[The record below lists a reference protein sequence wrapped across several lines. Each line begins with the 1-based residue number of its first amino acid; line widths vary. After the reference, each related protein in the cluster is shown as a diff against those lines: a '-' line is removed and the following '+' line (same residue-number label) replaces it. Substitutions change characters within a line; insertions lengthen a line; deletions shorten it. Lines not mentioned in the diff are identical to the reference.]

1 MNKKKLII
9 LALCAV
15 LLFAAAIFGYNYL
28 SENYKPESGN
38 LSGAS
43 SAEEPES
50 EENTKPSE
58 PAKENSS
65 AEETV
70 MAPDFTV
77 YDAEGN
83 AVSLSD
89 FSGKPVVINFWATWC
104 GYCVREMPAFE
115 KAAKEYGDDVI
126 FMMINVTDGQSET
139 KEEAMEFIA
148 ENGYT
153 FPVYYDTELSA
164 TYAYGAYSL
173 PATGFITPSGIFAG
187 GQMGALSEEALFSY
201 IDQLLLLE

>member
-1 MNKKKLII
+1 MDKKKLLI
-9 LALCAV
+9 LVLCAV
-15 LLFAAAIFGYNYL
+15 FIFSAAIFGYNYL
-28 SENYKPESGN
+28 TENYKPENGS
-38 LSGAS
+38 LSGFS
-43 SAEEPES
+43 SEPSSEPEKTETSEPS
-50 EENTKPSE
+50 EESV
-58 PAKENSS
+58 PAEDI
-65 AEETV
+65 V
-70 MAPDFTV
+70 IAPDFTV

-115 KAAKEYGDDVI
+115 KAAAEYGDEVV
-126 FMMINVTDGQSET
+126 FMMINVTDGYSET
-139 KEEAMEFIA
+139 KEEAMEFIS

-164 TYAYGAYSL
+164 AYAYGASSL

-187 GQMGALSEEALFSY
+187 GQLGAMSEDVLFSY
-201 IDQLLLLE
+201 IDQLLALE